1 MAQALVSCGPSLLA
15 DSCPVPGLR
24 HCDRQTHSGDSK
36 PHPGHPP
43 AGTSWG
49 HVMQLDPQMTPQQPP
64 DAGSI
69 WKMIENVLP
78 VVLVSMCTAA
88 LYHIKDALK
97 ERTWKAR
104 WTVILVS
111 ASTGAA
117 LGPIAVSL
125 AHEYMPGVSCMV
137 HLSMGC
143 FIGAACPRW
152 LESRMCKLLG
162 LDRINMKD
170 SNDID
175 DCKQHMTPE
184 ERAHHADSCPF
195 EPDRYEGRCMQCPH
209 RQHKEE

>member
-1 MAQALVSCGPSLLA
+1 
-15 DSCPVPGLR
+15 
-24 HCDRQTHSGDSK
+24 
-36 PHPGHPP
+36 
-43 AGTSWG
+43 
-49 HVMQLDPQMTPQQPP
+49 
-64 DAGSI
+64 
-69 WKMIENVLP
+69 MIENVLP

-162 LDRINMKD
+162 LDRVNMKD

-184 ERAHHADSCPF
+184 ERAHHADTCPF
-195 EPDRYEGRCMQCPH
+195 EPDRYGGKCLHCPH
-209 RQHKEE
+209 REEHDHA

>member
-24 HCDRQTHSGDSK
+24 DCHRTPHTGDSK
-36 PHPGHPP
+36 PYLGHPL

-64 DAGSI
+64 SADSL
-69 WKMIENVLP
+69 WDMIVAAMP

-162 LDRINMKD
+162 LDRVNMKD

-184 ERAHHADSCPF
+184 ECAQHADSCPF
-195 EPDRYEGRCMQCPH
+195 EPDRYGGACMHCPH
-209 RQHKEE
+209 RKHKEE